1 MGVQTPNALRT
12 KKPERP
18 KVFDM
23 LTRLAIPALVAAS
36 VLCATTPAS
45 AARLPG
51 IKVTPNNVVPACA
64 TPGRLMAF
72 LRSRNARM
80 DPRYSQLAVS
90 YMRHGEQLG
99 IRWDIAFFQ
108 MLVETANL
116 AYTGDVDA
124 SQNNF
129 AGLGATG
136 GGVKGERFR
145 DVDSGVRAHL
155 EHVLMYTGETI
166 QNPVAERTRK
176 VQEWNVLGSWQRS
189 IRGPMTFSHLTTKWA
204 PGDRGYSD
212 DIKAISDRFYQGEC
226 NRPDPKPELVA
237 LARGSK
243 KTAAK
248 TPPAAQKPATA
259 SSADLVAAVINR
271 NRAQA
276 AEPPG
281 SGAQSAKNAASTNKP
296 APAATLSP
304 EAPAATANTK
314 SVTVLNSAGANDNAA
329 ATKTAMV
336 ANEAKKAA
344 PARSEPNKC
353 RVWTAS
359 YGGAKA
365 IIIKAVNNDVINYT
379 VLDVNAGKEKREAE
393 AYIAAYAKGG
403 ETLEEFSSASAALD
417 KAFQLCPE
425 G

>member
-1 MGVQTPNALRT
+1 
-12 KKPERP
+12 
-18 KVFDM
+18 M
-23 LTRLAIPALVAAS
+23 LTRLAIPALIAMS
-36 VLCATTPAS
+36 VLYGTAPAS

-51 IKVTPNNVVPACA
+51 IKVAPNNVVPACA

-72 LRSRNARM
+72 LRSRNTRM
-80 DPRYSQLAVS
+80 NPRYDKIAVS

-176 VQEWNVLGSWQRS
+176 VQEWNVLTSWQRS

-204 PGDRGYSD
+204 PSDRGYSD
-212 DIKAISDRFYQGEC
+212 DIKSIADLFYQGEC
-226 NRPDPKPELVA
+226 NRPDPEPQLVA
-237 LARGSK
+237 LARGGK
-243 KTAAK
+243 MTTAAAK
-248 TPPAAQKPATA
+248 TPPATQKPATA
-259 SSADLVAAVINR
+259 SSADLVASVINR

-276 AEPPG
+276 ADPSGLGAPPAGG
-281 SGAQSAKNAASTNKP
+281 SSNKP

-304 EAPAATANTK
+304 DAPAADAK
-314 SVTVLNSAGANDNAA
+314 SVTVLNSPGAKENAP
-329 ATKTAMV
+329 TKTAMV

-344 PARSEPNKC
+344 PAKSEPDKC

-365 IIIKAVNNDVINYT
+365 IIIKAVNNDVVNYT